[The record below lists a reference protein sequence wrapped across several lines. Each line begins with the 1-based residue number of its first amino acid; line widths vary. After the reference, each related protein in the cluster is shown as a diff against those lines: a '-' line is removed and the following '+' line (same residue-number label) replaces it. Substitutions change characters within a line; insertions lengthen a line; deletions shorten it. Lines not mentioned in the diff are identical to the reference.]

1 MTEQHTG
8 TLSLLQSIW
17 TKLQFIPAP
26 AVIAT
31 TAAGLSMQDVATAL
45 AVVLLLVQI
54 ASGITA
60 NWDRWSRIPGR
71 VVRWSRK
78 VLSRGRA

>member
-8 TLSLLQSIW
+8 TLSLLQSLW
-17 TKLQFIPAP
+17 MKLQFIPAP
-26 AVIAT
+26 AVIV
-31 TAAGLSMQDVATAL
+31 TAAAGITMQDVATAL

-60 NWDRWSRIPGR
+60 NWNRWSRIPSR
-71 VVRWSRK
+71 ITRWSRK
-78 VLSRGRA
+78 VLSRDRT

>member
-1 MTEQHTG
+1 MTDHHAGPLAVLQ
-8 TLSLLQSIW
+8 TLW

-31 TAAGLSMQDVATAL
+31 AVAGVSMQDIATVL
-45 AVVLLLVQI
+45 AIVLLLVQI
-54 ASGITA
+54 AAGITA
-60 NWDRWSRIPGR
+60 NWNRWSRIPGR
-71 VVRWSRK
+71 VARWSKK